1 MSDVFDQGQ
10 TPGQGA
16 ASHAGPSAGA
26 LIRRARE
33 AAGVHI
39 AALAVALKVPVRRLE
54 ALEADRYDLLPDA
67 VFARA
72 LASSVCRSLKVD
84 PSHIL
89 PLLPKSLAQP
99 LTVEG
104 HINEPF
110 RSSQE
115 ASAGWKPR
123 ISRPAVVAGVA
134 LALAALAVY
143 LWPALVDLF
152 ASEGAL
158 SPAQVQAP
166 PLPGGAAPAAGA
178 LVIESVPSAASMQAP
193 MPAAVPVAPPAPAS
207 R

>member
-1 MSDVFDQGQ
+1 M
-10 TPGQGA
+10 
-16 ASHAGPSAGA
+16 
-26 LIRRARE
+26 
-33 AAGVHI
+33 HI

-72 LASSVCRSLKVD
+72 LASSVCRSLKMD

-123 ISRPAVVAGVA
+123 VSRPAVAAGVA
-134 LALAALAVY
+134 LVLAALAVY

-152 ASEGAL
+152 ASEGAF
-158 SPAQVQAP
+158 SPAQVQP

-178 LVIESVPSAASMQAP
+178 LVIESVPSAASVQAP
-193 MPAAVPVAPPAPAS
+193 MPATVPVAPPAPAS